1 MRTTRAIEAVSRA
14 RFPLLALGLASLA
27 TGVWAGLLRFGWS
40 LPGGRANLIEL
51 HGPLMVFGFLGT
63 VISLERAVALRRPW
77 GYLAPAGTL
86 LGTGLLF
93 AGLRQGI
100 GELILLLAGC
110 VLAGLFVVI
119 LRTHATASAATLFLG
134 TLLWVAG
141 DALWLGGLPLVQVVP
156 WWAGFLVLTIVGER
170 LELAALGRLTRTG
183 RTSFAALT
191 LCLLAGLAL
200 SAADA
205 GAGIR
210 LAGAALA
217 GYALWLARYDIARR
231 TFRRPGLPRFVAL
244 ALLPGY
250 VWLGVG
256 GVLWL
261 RYGAAIAGPAHDAE
275 LHAIFLGFVFSMIF
289 GHAPVIFPGVLGIAI
304 PFRRGF
310 YAHLALLHAGLVLR
324 IAGDLSGDFHLAQL
338 GGLLNTTAIM
348 LFLVATIGSAAANQV
363 RTRRRPSRPAAGSR
377 QIEGADG

>member
-1 MRTTRAIEAVSRA
+1 M
-14 RFPLLALGLASLA
+14 RFPLLALGLAALA
-27 TGVWAGLLRFGWS
+27 AGVWAGLLRFGWS
-40 LPGGRANLIEL
+40 LPGGHANLIEL

-63 VISLERAVALRRPW
+63 VISLERAVALRRAW

-86 LGTGLLF
+86 LGAGLLL
-93 AGLRQGI
+93 GGVRQGI
-100 GELILLLAGC
+100 GELVLLLAGC

-191 LCLLAGLAL
+191 LVLLAGLAL
-200 SAADA
+200 STADT

-217 GYALWLARYDIARR
+217 GYALWLGRFDIARR
-231 TFRRPGLPRFVAL
+231 TLRRPGLPRFVAL

-250 VWLGVG
+250 VWLAVG
-256 GVLWL
+256 GILWL
-261 RYGAAIAGPAHDAE
+261 RHGAVLAGPAHDAE
-275 LHAIFLGFVFSMIF
+275 LHTIFLGFVFSMIF

-310 YAHLALLHAGLVLR
+310 YVHLALLHVGLVLR
-324 IAGDLSGDFHLAQL
+324 IAGDVGGDFHLAQL
-338 GGLLNTTAIM
+338 GGLLNATAIA
-348 LFLVATIGSAAANQV
+348 LFLVATVASAVFQQVRRHRLAAASDRATKHAV
-363 RTRRRPSRPAAGSR
+363 EAGR
-377 QIEGADG
+377 